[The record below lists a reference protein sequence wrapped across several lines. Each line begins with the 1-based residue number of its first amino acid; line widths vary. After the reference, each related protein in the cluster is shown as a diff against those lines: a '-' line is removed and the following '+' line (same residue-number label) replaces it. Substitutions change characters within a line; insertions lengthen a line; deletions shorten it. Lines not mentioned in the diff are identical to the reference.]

1 MVKQTNRHPLD
12 FDALLYGGMLR
23 DYLQWSWK
31 SSLLTLKNIHSI
43 LSLKSRIP
51 KVCSPLFLVDKI
63 RHFLVRFY
71 FLVFQQ

>member
-43 LSLKSRIP
+43 LSLKSRVP
-51 KVCSPLFLVDKI
+51 KVCSAF
-63 RHFLVRFY
+63 
-71 FLVFQQ
+71 VFGGQN